1 MAQKKKKKKKQK
13 VLLPPIVKVFLI
25 LILIPATIGMY
36 VLVYAAWQE
45 LQELPFF
52 QELTQQS
59 EMDQIQA
66 NFDIAIPVEY
76 IPIYMEAGEKY
87 NVPWTLLAAHHRIE
101 TRFSTM
107 RKLVSP
113 VGAEGHLQF
122 MPCTFVG
129 WKHPSCSGLGEGDI
143 SEKEKTDPDVIAK
156 YGGYGVDANGDGVAD
171 PFDIEDAIYSAANFL
186 SIAGASKGNIEKA
199 VYQYNHSEEYVEDVL
214 HYYKLYSAY
223 KDKMEMVL
231 AAID

>member
-231 AAID
+231 AATD